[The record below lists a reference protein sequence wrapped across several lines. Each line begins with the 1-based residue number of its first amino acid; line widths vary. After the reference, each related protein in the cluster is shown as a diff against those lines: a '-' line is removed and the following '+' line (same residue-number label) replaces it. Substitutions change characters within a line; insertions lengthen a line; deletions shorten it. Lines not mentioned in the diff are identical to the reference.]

1 MLGTARRPRRF
12 YFRKGLIFMGTVLVL
27 AVLLAVVGLIIRGM
41 VKDRRQGKSSCG
53 GDCASCHGGCSHK
66 C

>member
-1 MLGTARRPRRF
+1 MLGTVHRPQRL
-12 YFRKGLIFMGTVLVL
+12 YSEKGIIMGTVLVL
-27 AVLLAVVGLIIRGM
+27 AVLLVVVGLIVRGM
-41 VKDRRQGKSSCG
+41 VRDRKQGKSSCG

>member
-1 MLGTARRPRRF
+1 MLGTVRRPSGAIL
-12 YFRKGLIFMGTVLVL
+12 RKEIIMGTVLVL
-27 AVLLAVVGLIIRGM
+27 DVLLVVVGLIVRGM
-41 VKDRRQGKSSCG
+41 VRDRKQGKSSCG